1 MGKPEIR
8 VARRKR
14 RRYSVLDARDEVMQG
29 NGVRNQK
36 NTTPEEI
43 TVLLKQDRRWA
54 TQRQKRIYEPI

>member
-1 MGKPEIR
+1 MFET
-8 VARRKR
+8 
-14 RRYSVLDARDEVMQG
+14 EVMQG

-43 TVLLKQDRRWA
+43 TVLLKRTENGA